1 MSIGL
6 GIFLIAVGAILVWA
20 LNVEVEWINLD
31 MVGYVLM
38 IAGVVIVIIGLVL
51 MFRRRQ
57 STSVTATSVDPA
69 NGSQVTRNESST
81 PEL

>member
-20 LNVEVEWINLD
+20 LNVDVDWINLD

-38 IAGVVIVIIGLVL
+38 GAG
-51 MFRRRQ
+51 RRR
-57 STSVTATSVDPA
+57 S
-69 NGSQVTRNESST
+69 
-81 PEL
+81 